1 MPNIGALLKQEISR
15 LARRELRGQVKGM
28 KKASAQYRRDI
39 AALKR
44 KVAKLEHQVS
54 LLQGKVLNYAA
65 IPSDSS
71 TGKRVRFVPKAL
83 RSQRERLGLS
93 AADYGR
99 LAGVSAKSVY
109 DWEHEAARPRG
120 EQLATLAALRGIG
133 KREARARL
141 EQLEKQGARRGRKF

>member
-1 MPNIGALLKQEISR
+1 MPNIGAVLKQEISR
-15 LARRELRGQVKGM
+15 LARRELRAQVKGM

-44 KVAKLEHQVS
+44 KVAKFEHQVS
-54 LLQGKVLNYAA
+54 LLQGNVLKYSAA
-65 IPSDSS
+65 PSDSS
-71 TGKRVRFVPKAL
+71 AGKRLRFVPKAL
-83 RSQRERLGLS
+83 RSQREPLALS

-109 DWEHEAARPRG
+109 DWEHEAARPRT
-120 EQLATLAALRGIG
+120 EQLATLAALRGMG

-141 EQLEKQGARRGRKF
+141 EQLDKQGARRGRKS